1 MESSLQK
8 KITLASLI
16 KYTLPSVIMMIFFS
30 FYTIV
35 DGMFV
40 SRFIGS
46 NALSAVNI
54 VFPVI
59 YLVLGI
65 GIMFATG
72 GSAIVAK
79 KMGEGK
85 TKEARENFTLISISA
100 LVVGIIIEII
110 TIVFMK
116 EIIYTLGSTKDLY
129 YNCREYLFYMI
140 IFTPFIILKCYFD
153 YFLVTAGEAN
163 LGLISG
169 VIGGIVNIIL
179 DYVFIVNFNLGIK
192 GAALATCIGYMVPSI
207 IGIVYFLN
215 KSNNLHFVK
224 PKFKL
229 NVITKSCSNG
239 SSEMI
244 TQLSNA
250 VTTFLYNLVLIKLLG
265 EDGVAAITIILY
277 VQLLLNSAYMGFV
290 LGVQPR
296 ISYFYGSK
304 DKEQIKNIIKY
315 SIIIISLF
323 AVFSFILSRQVSEL
337 LIMIFTPKGT
347 SLFNIA
353 HNAFMIFS
361 ISFLFNGIN
370 IFSSGMFTAFSNG
383 KVSAIISLLRT
394 FVLFVVGMM
403 ILPKLLGVNGVWLVV
418 PFAETLTLI
427 VSILY
432 MYKYQKE
439 YMYSNMFRKRKTEE
453 LDKLISVE

>member
-1 MESSLQK
+1 MENSLQR
-8 KITLASLI
+8 KITLTSLI
-16 KYTLPSVIMMIFFS
+16 RYTLPTVVMMIFFS
-30 FYTIV
+30 FYTII
-35 DGMFV
+35 DGMFI
-40 SRFIGS
+40 SRFVGAD
-46 NALSAVNI
+46 ALSAVNI

-59 YLVLGI
+59 YLILGI

-72 GSAIVAK
+72 GSAIVAT

-85 TKEARENFTLISISA
+85 IKEARENFTLIAISA

-110 TIVFMK
+110 TIIFMK
-116 EIIYTLGSTKDLY
+116 EIIYALGSTEELY
-129 YNCREYLFYMI
+129 YNCKEYLFYMI
-140 IFTPFIILKCYFD
+140 IFTPFIILKFYFD

-169 VIGGIVNIIL
+169 VVGGIVNIIL
-179 DYVFIVNFNLGIK
+179 DYIFIVNLNLGIK

-215 KSNNLHFVK
+215 KKHNLHFVK
-224 PKFKL
+224 TNFKL
-229 NVITKSCSNG
+229 NVITKSYLNG

-277 VQLLLNSAYMGFV
+277 IQLLLNSAYMGFV
-290 LGVQPR
+290 SGVQPR
-296 ISYFYGSK
+296 ISYGYGSK
-304 DKEQIKNIIKY
+304 DEEQIKNIIKY
-315 SIIIISLF
+315 SIIIISVF
-323 AVFSFILSRQVSEL
+323 ALISFISSRQISEV
-337 LIMIFTPKGT
+337 LIMIFTPKDT

-370 IFSSGMFTAFSNG
+370 IFTSGMFTAFSNG
-383 KVSAIISLLRT
+383 KVSAILSLLRT
-394 FVLFVVGMM
+394 FILFIIGMM
-403 ILPKLLGVNGVWLVV
+403 ILPSIFGVNGVWLVV
-418 PFAETLTLI
+418 PFAELLTLV

-432 MYKYQKE
+432 MYKYRKE
-439 YMYSNMFRKRKTEE
+439 YMYSNMFIKRKSEKMDE
-453 LDKLISVE
+453 LLSVK